1 MPKRKARKT
10 FAVQAEE
17 GYPDPLGLGG
27 RILSVSERAPG
38 TGTLDTVTIKGK
50 FYHRVRYWTE
60 NVKGVRERKNLYAKT
75 EGGVLKKLA
84 ALKKAPTARRDASKI
99 TLESYLKTYFLPGIE
114 TRVRSNTLTAYSNAV
129 HKHIVP
135 RIGKA
140 KFATLGPSNVSAWLG
155 EMAADKKVGPRAAQ
169 QAFMVLKRAYS
180 YAVELELLDRHPFPS
195 VKAPSAPKREQ
206 RILNGAQLQALLNEA
221 AGSPWYA
228 LLYLTIATSLREGEL
243 LGLRWSDLNW
253 KERYLRVNV
262 AAVQGRDGLEL
273 AEPKTKAS
281 RRRVDLPDEAV
292 AVLKEHKEQQAG
304 SNPLDL
310 VFPGGNGQ
318 IYDRANVKRALYRL
332 LENAKLPKAVFHSLR
347 HAGNTLLA
355 ESGVSLKILQARLG
369 HATSKVTL
377 DVYSHVS
384 DDAGRLAADTM
395 GGLLRRVK
403 PGAQSGSG
411 GLKRG
416 LTRSKAATSRTK
428 RAKKK
433 AL

>member
-1 MPKRKARKT
+1 MPKRKARRIFK
-10 FAVQAEE
+10 VQAEE
-17 GYPDPLGLGG
+17 GYEDWRGSSG
-27 RILSVSERAPG
+27 RIVSVSERAPG
-38 TGTLDTVTIKGK
+38 TGSLDKVTIKGQV
-50 FYHRVRYWTE
+50 YHRVRFWTE
-60 NVKGVRERKNLYAKT
+60 NAKGVRERKNLYAKT
-75 EGGVLKKLA
+75 EAGVLKKLG

-114 TRVRSNTLTAYSNAV
+114 TRVRSNTLTAYSNGV

-169 QAFMVLKRAYS
+169 QAFMVLKRAYN

-228 LLYLTIATSLREGEL
+228 LLYLTVVTSLREGEL
-243 LGLRWSDLNW
+243 LGLRWRDLNW
-253 KERYLRVNV
+253 EERYLRVNV
-262 AAVQGRDGLEL
+262 AAVQGRSGLEL

-304 SNPLDL
+304 PNPLDL

-332 LENAKLPKAVFHSLR
+332 LDNAKLPRAVFHSLR

-355 ESGVSLKILQARLG
+355 ESGVSLRVLQARLG

-384 DDAGRLAADTM
+384 DDAGRIAADTI
-395 GGLLRRVK
+395 GSLLKRAKPTAKKAVSGLN
-403 PGAQSGSG
+403 
-411 GLKRG
+411 RG
-416 LTRSKAATSRTK
+416 LTRSKAAANQTR
-428 RAKKK
+428 RVKKK
-433 AL
+433 A

>member
-1 MPKRKARKT
+1 MPKRKARRIFT
-10 FAVQAEE
+10 VQAEGSE
-17 GYPDPLGLGG
+17 YSLGLGG
-27 RILSVSERAPG
+27 PIVAVLERASG
-38 TGTLDTVTIKGK
+38 TGSLDKVTIKGQV
-50 FYHRVRYWTE
+50 YHRVRFWTE
-60 NVKGVRERKNLYAKT
+60 NAKGVRERKNLYAKT
-75 EGGVLKKLA
+75 EAGALKKLA

-99 TLESYLKTYFLPGIE
+99 TLESYLKTYFIPGVE
-114 TRVRSNTLTAYSNAV
+114 TRIRSNTLTAYSNAV

-169 QAFMVLKRAYS
+169 QSFMVLKRAYN

-195 VKAPSAPKREQ
+195 VKAPAAPKREQ
-206 RILNGAQLQALLNEA
+206 RILNGAQLLALLNEA
-221 AGSPWYA
+221 AASPWYS

-253 KERYLRVNV
+253 NERYLRVNV
-262 AAVQGRDGLEL
+262 AAVQGRVGLEL

-292 AVLKEHKEQQAG
+292 ATLKEHKERQVG
-304 SNPLDL
+304 PNPLDL

-332 LENAKLPKAVFHSLR
+332 LDNAKLPRATFHSLR

-355 ESGVSLKILQARLG
+355 ESGVPLKVLQARLG

-384 DDAGRLAADTM
+384 DDAGRVAADTI
-395 GGLLRRVK
+395 GGLLKRTKAAGKSRS
-403 PGAQSGSG
+403 SG
-411 GLKRG
+411 LNRG
-416 LTRSKAATSRTK
+416 LTRSKRAASKTRRT
-428 RAKKK
+428 KKK